1 MLILMLFYVSKL
13 CPCAVLRSVLAPE
26 SLMFYISAL
35 LFSFP
40 CLSLSKNH
48 ELTEVFIKNKENDN
62 FLSDG
67 YCNVAERRFLEDGKR
82 NDKYGMIHSRPV
94 SYPA

>member
-1 MLILMLFYVSKL
+1 MLMKKSFLAMLILMLILMLLNLIQVMLILMLFYESKV
-13 CPCAVLRSVLAPE
+13 CPCAVLRPLLAPE

-35 LFSFP
+35 LLSFP

-48 ELTEVFIKNKENDN
+48 ELTEVFIKNKENNN

-67 YCNVAERRFLEDGKR
+67 FVT
-82 NDKYGMIHSRPV
+82 
-94 SYPA
+94 